1 MYRPYNRFEFSA
13 FFSVGQ
19 VVNIR
24 SRKTG
29 DSAYIANGKFMI
41 TAIVTWNGGETFV
54 HLGNMSVSLQTL
66 FEEFEFECGGNFHRF
81 GVDEVQNYE

>member
-1 MYRPYNRFEFSA
+1 
-13 FFSVGQ
+13 
-19 VVNIR
+19 
-24 SRKTG
+24 
-29 DSAYIANGKFMI
+29 MI

-81 GVDEVQNYE
+81 WVDEVQNYE